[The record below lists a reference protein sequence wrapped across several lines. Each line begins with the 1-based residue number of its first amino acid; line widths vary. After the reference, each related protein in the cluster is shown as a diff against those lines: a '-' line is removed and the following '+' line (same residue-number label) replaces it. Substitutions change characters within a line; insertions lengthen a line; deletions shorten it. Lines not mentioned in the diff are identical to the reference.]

1 MDDWLARKYITLKSH
16 GGIEMGTS
24 KENNNTKH
32 IDSTN
37 THSKR
42 KTTSLGM

>member
-1 MDDWLARKYITLKSH
+1 MADWMASKAITLKSD

-24 KENNNTKH
+24 KENNNTTH

>member
-1 MDDWLARKYITLKSH
+1 MADWLASKSITLKSD

-24 KENNNTKH
+24 KENNNTSYTS
-32 IDSTN
+32 STN
-37 THSKR
+37 THSEI